1 VLKRSNRLSKNPEEY
16 ENENDRKRKI
26 GLAIGARKG
35 DVIEYYESDTK
46 EGYSLNQQEISI
58 RKYKEMLWKAVK
70 EILEIAGY
78 EIVSIEQELFSTT
91 ISHMVLEVWLNPKP
105 FKGTGQERVSCV
117 KPKLCSRLHGRC
129 NRGLGGVLPTS

>member
-1 VLKRSNRLSKNPEEY
+1 MFKHTIGNPIIITLKGAISDLDSGNVNSELLKRSNRLSKNPEEY

-70 EILEIAGY
+70 EIG
-78 EIVSIEQELFSTT
+78 
-91 ISHMVLEVWLNPKP
+91 N
-105 FKGTGQERVSCV
+105 C
-117 KPKLCSRLHGRC
+117 RL
-129 NRGLGGVLPTS
+129 